1 MGYATGESLAA
12 EFRALGIVAG
22 DVLLL
27 HSSYRSLGFVA
38 GGPQAVV
45 QALADVVGPA
55 GTIVVPAHTPDNSD
69 PATWQ
74 HPPVP
79 ESWWEAIRHQAP
91 GFDPGRTPASRHMGR
106 LAELVRTWPGALRSN
121 HPQVSFAALGP
132 RAAEITGDHLLD
144 DGLGERSPLGAIY
157 RLDGRILLLGC
168 GHDSN
173 TSLHLAETRLPGA
186 PRHTTG
192 SSIRASGGGPG
203 RWTTWSEVDVD
214 SFDFASLGA
223 AFEATGAVVTGAVG
237 AATARLMRQR
247 AAVDFALGW
256 LPANRADLRVSGERT
271 ELQPG

>member
-1 MGYATGESLAA
+1 MEYATAESLAA

-22 DVLLL
+22 DVLLV
-27 HSSYRSLGFVA
+27 HSSYRSLGFVV

-74 HPPVP
+74 RPPVP
-79 ESWWEAIRHQAP
+79 AAWWEAIRREAP
-91 GFDPGRTPASRHMGR
+91 GFEPGRTPAGKHMGR
-106 LAELVRTWPGALRSN
+106 LAELVRTWPGALRSD
-121 HPQVSFAALGP
+121 HPQVSFAAVGA
-132 RAAEITGDHLLD
+132 RAPEIVGDHRLD
-144 DGLGERSPLGAIY
+144 DGLGERSPLGAVH

-168 GHDSN
+168 GHANN

-192 SSIRASGGGPG
+192 SSIRPAGGGPG

-214 SFDFASLGA
+214 SFDFGSLGA

-247 AAVDFALGW
+247 AAVGFAMKWIL
-256 LPANRADLRVSGERT
+256 ANRVGWK
-271 ELQPG
+271 